1 MFLAACGDPLP
12 ADAPTGSSV
21 APPTTTSSTVPTIAR
36 EPVTTTTTV
45 AILPPPEVPRDV
57 PLVPRWTAAVASGRL
72 DVYAGPGGDPVRVL
86 DATTI
91 LGTPTIVRVLQ
102 RVDDWLRV
110 ALPGRPVGAEGWVR
124 ADDVELFS
132 GDREVVIDLSDR
144 TLQVTDR
151 TGVIIETPVA
161 VGTDRSPT
169 PLGSFFVTDA
179 VRLTN
184 PNGPW
189 GPFAFGLSARSEAI
203 TEFNGGDGI
212 IGIHGTSNPGSIGRA
227 ASLGCVRVPN
237 ETILRLAEIV
247 GVGFPVTIRA

>member
-1 MFLAACGDPLP
+1 MVLAACGDPLP
-12 ADAPTGSSV
+12 VDGTAGSSV
-21 APPTTTSSTVPTIAR
+21 APRTTPTTVSTAAPTTTVAP
-36 EPVTTTTTV
+36 TTTTTARV
-45 AILPPPEVPRDV
+45 PEVPTAV

-72 DVYAGPGGDPVRVL
+72 EVSAAPGGDPVRVL

-91 LGTPTIVRVLQ
+91 LGTPTVVRVLQ

-110 ALPGRPVGAEGWVR
+110 ALPGRPVGAEGWIR

-132 GDREVVIDLSDR
+132 GDREVLIDLSDR
-144 TLQVTDR
+144 TLTVLDR
-151 TGVIIETPVA
+151 RGAIVETPVA

-169 PLGSFFVTDA
+169 PVGTFFITDA

-184 PNGPW
+184 AGGPW
-189 GPFAFGLSARSEAI
+189 GPFAFGLSARSETI

-237 ETILRLAEIV
+237 ETILRLAEIIGI
-247 GVGFPVTIRA
+247 GVPVTIRA